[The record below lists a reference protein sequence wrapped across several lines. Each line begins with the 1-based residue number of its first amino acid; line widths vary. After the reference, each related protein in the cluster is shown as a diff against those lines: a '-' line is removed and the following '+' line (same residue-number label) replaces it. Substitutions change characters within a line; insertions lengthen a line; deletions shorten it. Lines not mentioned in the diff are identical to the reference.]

1 MRDLA
6 NNVSVAQ
13 CIAPVVGSSDTN
25 GTGIDLQGFESAT
38 IVVDTG
44 VEGDTL
50 SSSVKVDFILQDS
63 TDNSSFSAVTSN
75 SLVTDGAVD
84 SSGIFL
90 TLDANGE
97 TPQVTSIG
105 YVGGKRYV
113 RVVADFTG
121 SHSNG
126 TPIAVSVI
134 KGHPRHNVDA
144 DSNSS
149 R

>member
-13 CIAPVVGSSDTN
+13 SLAPAVRTADAN
-25 GTGIDLQGFESAT
+25 GDGVDLQGFESAT

-44 VEGDTL
+44 AEGVTL
-50 SSSVKVDFILQDS
+50 SSSVKIDFILEDS
-63 TDNSSFSAVTSN
+63 TDDSTYAAVTSN
-75 SLVTDGAVD
+75 NLVTDGAVD

-90 TLDANGE
+90 TLDANAE

-113 RVVADFTG
+113 RVKADFSG
-121 SHSNG
+121 SHSTG
-126 TPIAVSVI
+126 TPVAATVI